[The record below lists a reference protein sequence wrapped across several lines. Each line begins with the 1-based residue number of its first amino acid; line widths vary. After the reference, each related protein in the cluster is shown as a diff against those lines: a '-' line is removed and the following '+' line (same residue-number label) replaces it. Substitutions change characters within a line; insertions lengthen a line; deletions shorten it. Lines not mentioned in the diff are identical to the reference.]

1 MKIKDSAKLFYFIYF
16 ILLLYLLMFI
26 LFIVYLKRNTVSCSK
41 CIRRYCLELYVIYL
55 VNYSVLRQN
64 TIVRAL
70 TKENVL

>member
-1 MKIKDSAKLFYFIYF
+1 MKIKDSVKLFYFIYF

-41 CIRRYCLELYVIYL
+41 CIRRYCLELHVIYL
-55 VNYSVLRQN
+55 INCCVLRQN